1 MKTEININDNNCC
14 KIVLEDGGTVDV
26 LANQQIS
33 IRDGKTYIDGIP
45 LNDYVKTKKINKKY
59 KLTDETI
66 EYDGVTLYRIEALRD
81 FGDVNAG
88 DKGGFVQSE
97 LNLSQEGNCWIYSK
111 AMVYDEAMIF
121 GNAKV
126 YGKAVVSGNA
136 KVYDEAII
144 CGNAVVNGVAKVY
157 GEVIMRTDCRIY

>member
-121 GNAKV
+121 GNTKV
-126 YGKAVVSGNA
+126 SGKAVVRGNA
-136 KVYDEAII
+136 KVYD
-144 CGNAVVNGVAKVY
+144 
-157 GEVIMRTDCRIY
+157 